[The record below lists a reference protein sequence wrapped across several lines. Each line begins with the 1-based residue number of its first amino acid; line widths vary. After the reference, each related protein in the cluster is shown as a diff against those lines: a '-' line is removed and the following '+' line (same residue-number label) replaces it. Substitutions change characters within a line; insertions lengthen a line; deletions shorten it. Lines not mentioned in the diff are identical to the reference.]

1 MFKPVIITRIFTFFN
16 DLKLMQKLLL
26 SYIILIIFPLML
38 LSYLIYDNVS
48 KIIEDHIV
56 YSAKQ
61 AFEQSN
67 SFLTYK
73 FYNITEKSNV
83 LLNNNLFIQIMSS
96 DSNSSLSE
104 QVKNSMD
111 LSLFL
116 TSLEDE
122 INITN
127 VKLFV
132 SDNYLYSNDGK
143 NIFGLKTAENAK
155 WYSTL
160 MKSNKSFLW
169 APAAYLNPQTI
180 DTDAASAMDK
190 KKEMLTYAKKII
202 LPNDYSKSVGA
213 IRFDF
218 PKSSITDILCK
229 SATIDDSLS
238 YIQCSNGDIF
248 AASSDTLLKKYRM
261 THEQFA
267 KSLAAD
273 TWTFINLNN
282 EKVLTTCRPIENTD
296 LAMVIII
303 PFGSLLQD
311 SKNIQNLVLVL
322 LFIIG
327 TIAYIVA
334 YFLSYSI
341 TKRIKILAAKMYDMH
356 NGKLVVADTRHGKD
370 EIGGLIEDYNYMVVK
385 MVDLIEE
392 QYKSGQKVKSAE
404 LKILHSQINPHFL
417 YNTLDMINWY
427 ALKKTCPEIVSIVNA
442 LAKFYKLSLNKGNE
456 IIPLKDEIAHVQ
468 CYFQIQSYR
477 YKHIKLE
484 IDVSEDLMNYTIP
497 KIVLQPIIENSIL
510 HGILCR
516 DDKTGIISISGK
528 LEDDCLMISITDNGI
543 GMTKEIVENLL
554 SGKIESKAGGGFGV
568 KNTQERLQLH
578 YGSIYGL
585 TFSSEINIGTT
596 VIIKIPAQY

>member
-1 MFKPVIITRIFTFFN
+1 MFKPVIITKVFSFFN

-26 SYIILIIFPLML
+26 SYIILIIVPLML
-38 LSYLIYDNVS
+38 LSYLIYNNVS
-48 KIIEDHIV
+48 KTIENYIV
-56 YSAKQ
+56 YSAKKS
-61 AFEQSN
+61 FEQTN
-67 SFLTYK
+67 SFLAYK
-73 FYNITEKSNV
+73 FYNIIEKSNI
-83 LLNNNLFIQIMSS
+83 LLSNNLFIEIMSS

-104 QVKNSMD
+104 QMKNSMD

-122 INITN
+122 INIIN

-143 NIFGLKTAENAK
+143 NIFGLKAAENAK

-160 MKSNKSFLW
+160 MKSSKSFLW
-169 APAAYLNPQTI
+169 APTAYLNQQTAN
-180 DTDAASAMDK
+180 TDAASAIDK
-190 KKEMLTYAKKII
+190 NKEMLTYAKKII
-202 LPNDYSKSVGA
+202 LPNDYSKNVGA

-229 SATIDDSLS
+229 SDTIDDSLS

-248 AASSDTLLKKYRM
+248 AASSDYLLKKYR
-261 THEQFA
+261 TSNVQFTN
-267 KSLAAD
+267 SLNAD

-282 EKVLTTCRPIENTD
+282 EKVLTTCRPITNTD
-296 LAMVIII
+296 LTMIVII

-311 SKNIQNLVLVL
+311 SKNLQNLVLVL
-322 LFIIG
+322 LIIIG
-327 TIAYIVA
+327 TVTYIVA

-341 TKRIKILAAKMYDMH
+341 TKRIKILASKMYDMH
-356 NGKLVVADTRHGKD
+356 NGKLVVTDTPHGKD
-370 EIGGLIEDYNYMVVK
+370 EIGGLIDDYNYMVVK
-385 MVDLIEE
+385 MADLIEE
-392 QYKSGQKVKSAE
+392 QYKSGQKVKNAE
-404 LKILHSQINPHFL
+404 LKVLHSQINPHFL

-427 ALKKTCPEIVSIVNA
+427 ALKKSCPEIVSIVNA

-456 IIPLKDEIAHVQ
+456 IISLRDEIDHIQ

-477 YKHIKLE
+477 YKHIRLE

-497 KIVLQPIIENSIL
+497 KIILQPIVENSIL

-516 DDKTGIISISGK
+516 DDKTGIVSASGS
-528 LEDDCLMISITDNGI
+528 LEDNCLIIKVIDNGI
-543 GMTKEIVENLL
+543 GMTKEKIENLL
-554 SGKIESKAGGGFGV
+554 SGKIESKTGGGFGV
-568 KNTQERLQLH
+568 KNTQERLRLH

-585 TFSSEINIGTT
+585 TFSSEIGIGTT
-596 VIIKIPAQY
+596 AIIRIPPQC